1 MRSSRE
7 CFGKKV
13 NENGYNDEDSVFHS
27 HINNIYVIC
36 RNRAEQG
43 KFDIINFSAHLI
55 DKIVKVFDKAK
66 LLFNF
71 LSRFPVRN
79 FTTAYYEFQLFIPCK
94 RFIPTSIFD
103 FCFQLIINN
112 SSKDSWFPLFTM
124 RGF

>member
-36 RNRAEQG
+36 RNHAEQG

-55 DKIVKVFDKAK
+55 DKIVKVFDKVK

-71 LSRFPVRN
+71 LSRFLVRN
-79 FTTAYYEFQLFIPCK
+79 FTTAYIMNFYYLYPANVSFQLVFL
-94 RFIPTSIFD
+94 IFV
-103 FCFQLIINN
+103 FN
-112 SSKDSWFPLFTM
+112 
-124 RGF
+124 